1 MSRVAICLTGEMR
14 YWEIMKHIFKSW
26 DVDFFVSTWDTT
38 NREKDNYPYKFHG
51 NSDIND
57 DMLET
62 LNIKGY
68 EFLSREVENKIKF
81 HMPKYYY
88 LVHKSN
94 LLKTQYELDNDFKYD
109 CVIMTRPDV
118 YHDKNLIKKILS
130 HKLDELVLY
139 SSVINQGEDYLGPY
153 CMDTAAYGTS
163 ATMDIFSSIYK
174 HLYLSGDYNMLMI
187 GHSLIPHYMNY
198 IGLIMGSE
206 SISQELINKVRRPE
220 TYKKWVGNIDN

>member
-1 MSRVAICLTGEMR
+1 MSRVAICLAGEMR

-51 NSDIND
+51 SSDIND

-88 LVHKSN
+88 LVHRSN

-139 SSVINQGEDYLGPY
+139 SSVINQSEDFLGPY
-153 CMDTAAYGTS
+153 CMDAAAYGTS

-198 IGLIMGSE
+198 IGLIMGKSE
-206 SISQELINKVRRPE
+206 IDQNLINKVRNYDD
-220 TYKKWVGNIDN
+220 YKRLISD